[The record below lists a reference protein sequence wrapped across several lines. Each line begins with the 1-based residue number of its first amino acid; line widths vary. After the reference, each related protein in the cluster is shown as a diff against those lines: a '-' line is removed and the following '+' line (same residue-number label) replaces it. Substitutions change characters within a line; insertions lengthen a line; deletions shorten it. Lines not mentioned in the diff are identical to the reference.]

1 MPPLKEND
9 DGKYDDG
16 KYDDPSQA
24 SCYRTRVVG
33 PKVAG
38 SLPFGG
44 HSEYASG
51 EERILVRGWLHL
63 AAGVGIFGLL
73 FYNWEWAS
81 SLPAPLLLLLISDC
95 LKGSASGM
103 LHVLVPP
110 HAPLFVLFA
119 VHFLD
124 IVVIVVS
131 MMAAAMAFA
140 HSSEWGPFIAIGAVG
155 SVIVGLCEVPL
166 WHLKLMRPPGKEHCS
181 VKVRYA
187 TMLTLALVAQYTI
200 WVAVQQQQQ
209 AAGSGGSGGAM
220 STAYWMQFTLCAFGF
235 HSTVRASVRARV
247 RVRASVL
254 FLVPLCERRTRLH
267 FTFSS
272 ERLLAGP
279 IHPSAQRKK
288 ERKKERMND

>member
-1 MPPLKEND
+1 MPAWKKD
-9 DGKYDDG
+9 DDEGDDQ
-16 KYDDPSQA
+16 SQA
-24 SCYRTRVVG
+24 SCYRTRQVG
-33 PKVAG
+33 PKVSG

-81 SLPAPLLLLLISDC
+81 SLPGPLLLLLLTDC
-95 LKGSASGM
+95 VKGWASGA

-119 VHFLD
+119 VHFVD

-131 MMAAAMAFA
+131 MLASAMAYT
-140 HSSEWGPFIAIGAVG
+140 HSSQWGPYIAIGVVG

-166 WHLKLMRPPGKEHCS
+166 WHLKLMRPPGKEHYS

-187 TMLTLALVAQYTI
+187 VMLTLALYAQYTI
-200 WVAVQQQQQ
+200 WDALQHPQ
-209 AAGSGGSGGAM
+209 AKASGRSSGAM
-220 STAYWMQFTLCAFGF
+220 STAFWVQFVLYVFGF
-235 HSTVRASVRARV
+235 HSTVRVCMRECVHVRQKTPRVLVLNEFRHPISPSVR
-247 RVRASVL
+247 
-254 FLVPLCERRTRLH
+254 
-267 FTFSS
+267 
-272 ERLLAGP
+272 
-279 IHPSAQRKK
+279 PSIRP
-288 ERKKERMND
+288 ESERMNE